1 MGIKKHIP
9 NAITCGNL
17 ISGCIGI
24 SFCFEG
30 DLFLG
35 AAMILVGATFDFFD
49 GFAARMLKVSSPMG
63 KELDSL
69 ADMVTFGVL
78 PAVILYQL
86 LLQVEL
92 LADTHTTYLPYIAYL
107 IAAFS
112 AIRLA
117 NFNID
122 ERQSDGFIGVPT
134 PANAL
139 LIGSLPLILRYYPE
153 FSPYILNKYLLIGIA
168 VVMSYLLNAE
178 IPLVSLKFKNF
189 GWKGNEPRYTLIG
202 VSVLLLI
209 FLQVAALPLI
219 VVTQVLVSIIFN
231 RK

>member
-17 ISGCIGI
+17 VSGCIGI
-24 SFCFEG
+24 SLCY
-30 DLFLG
+30 DDKLVLG
-35 AAMILVGATFDFFD
+35 AIMILVGATFDFFD

-78 PAVILYQL
+78 PAVILFK
-86 LLQVEL
+86 LLQMTNPSWE
-92 LADTHTTYLPYIAYL
+92 YLPYFAFI

-139 LIGSLPLILRYYPE
+139 LVGSLPLILYTYPE
-153 FSPYILNKYLLIGIA
+153 YQDYIVNQYLLIGI
-168 VVMSYLLNAE
+168 VIVMSYLLNAE

-189 GWKGNEPRYTLIG
+189 GWKGNEARFILIG
-202 VSVLLLI
+202 VSVLLLAT
-209 FLQVAALPLI
+209 LRVAALPLI
-219 VVTQVLVSIIFN
+219 VVTQVVVSAIFRVKSN
-231 RK
+231 

>member
-17 ISGCIGI
+17 VSGCIGI
-24 SFCFEG
+24 TLCYQ
-30 DLFLG
+30 DNLVLG
-35 AAMILVGATFDFFD
+35 AIMILVGATFDFFD

-78 PAVILYQL
+78 PAVILFKL
-86 LLQVEL
+86 LEM
-92 LADTHTTYLPYIAYL
+92 TNPSFEYLPFIAF
-107 IAAFS
+107 IVAAFS

-139 LIGSLPLILRYYPE
+139 LIGSLPLILYTYPE
-153 FSPYILNKYLLIGIA
+153 YQDYIVNEYLLIAIA

-189 GWKGNEPRYTLIG
+189 GWKGNEARFTLIG
-202 VSVLLLI
+202 ITLLLLI
-209 FLQVAALPLI
+209 TLKVAALPLI
-219 VVTQVLVSIIFN
+219 VVTQVLVSVAF
-231 RK
+231 RVKSA

>member
-9 NAITCGNL
+9 NAITCSNL

-30 DLFLG
+30 DLVLG
-35 AAMILVGATFDFFD
+35 ATMILIGATFDFFD

-92 LADTHTTYLPYIAYL
+92 LSDTQTTYLPYIAYL

-139 LIGSLPLILRYYPE
+139 LIGSLPLILKFYPE

-168 VVMSYLLNAE
+168 LVMSYLMNAE

-189 GWKGNEPRYTLIG
+189 GWKGNEARYILIG
-202 VSVLLLI
+202 VTVLLLI

-219 VVTQVLVSIIFN
+219 VVTQVLVSVLFRN
-231 RK
+231 K